1 MSFKYTWMSICIWC
15 FFFLYIKKK
24 KNPKHDNY
32 IKNKLR
38 WNAQKSV
45 GMLNPN
51 CRLHDFTLQSLQD
64 ITGYQWS
71 GGWFIRSAGS
81 YGESW
86 RKEGRRRTGGQETG
100 QKLGWRRGYD
110 MVLQFSRRVTPEW
123 KSDIWRKEVN
133 SWLTTRPA
141 ALCLA
146 RFYHH
151 NLPSTNSSQASHTK
165 KGKEKKKKPH
175 TSAIF
180 VQFILTTTWKQ
191 QNKESSIH
199 SNGGYKCEQRCC

>member
-1 MSFKYTWMSICIWC
+1 MHTVL
-15 FFFLYIKKK
+15 FFIL
-24 KNPKHDNY
+24 KNKTKHDNY

-51 CRLHDFTLQSLQD
+51 CRLHGFTLRSLQD

-146 RFYHH
+146 RFHHH
-151 NLPSTNSSQASHTK
+151 NLPSTNSSQALRTK
-165 KGKEKKKKPH
+165 KAPKTPNIGHLCPVHLNHDLGKTK
-175 TSAIF
+175 
-180 VQFILTTTWKQ
+180 

-199 SNGGYKCEQRCC
+199 SNRGRQCE